1 MEMFGC
7 FPAVGSDVSPE
18 ALQKIDETVEKALGI
33 ARKKVD
39 DLGLDDDDGKVLFT
53 YTLQQLLVML
63 FMEKPEEVQGMIDF
77 LRSRLKQ
84 DLVSAE
90 RSLN

>member
-1 MEMFGC
+1 MEMFDC
-7 FPAVGSDVSPE
+7 FPAVGGDVSPE
-18 ALQKIDETVEKALGI
+18 ALRKIDETVEKVLRI

-39 DLGLDDDDGKVLFT
+39 DLGLDHDDGKVLFT

-84 DLVSAE
+84 DLVSVE